1 MPWSRADIERSYA
14 LYGMAVHRRCLRL
27 LGSQVEADDA
37 LQEIFLRASGSK
49 LPVESLEAPLAWLYR
64 ITDNHCLDLLE
75 RRRRSSAA
83 DLRTHLPATTAAGPG
98 NLERVHVVAQV
109 LAACPE
115 RVRRAAVLYYVD
127 EMTQDE
133 VAEALGVSRKT
144 VKEKLARFKE
154 IARGLIGAG
163 LPDEDSSP

>member
-1 MPWSRADIERSYA
+1 MGREGSRVEQPAVDRQISFRHRPVAEGA
-14 LYGMAVHRRCLRL
+14 LDSGPAGRR
-27 LGSQVEADDA
+27 
-37 LQEIFLRASGSK
+37 
-49 LPVESLEAPLAWLYR
+49 VESLEAPLAWLYR